1 MKKQVNVSLTI
12 LMTFYP
18 EDLGLDDNATRT
30 ELMDYA
36 DVEIN
41 KVISQIHDA
50 TGLMVDDIET
60 EVCEMR

>member
-30 ELMDYA
+30 ALMDYA
-36 DVEIN
+36 DVEIE
-41 KVISQIHDA
+41 KVISQIHNA
-50 TGLMVDDIET
+50 TGLTVDDIET

>member
-1 MKKQVNVSLTI
+1 MKKQVNVSLAI

-30 ELMDYA
+30 TLMDYA
-36 DVEIN
+36 DVEIE
-41 KVISQIHDA
+41 KVISQIHKA
-50 TGLMVDDIET
+50 TGLTVDDIET

>member
-50 TGLMVDDIET
+50 TGLTVDDIET

>member
-30 ELMDYA
+30 ALMDYA

-60 EVCEMR
+60 EVCEMG

>member
-12 LMTFYP
+12 LMSFYP

-36 DVEIN
+36 NVEIN
-41 KVISQIHDA
+41 KVISQIHNA
-50 TGLMVDDIET
+50 PGLMVDDIET

>member
-30 ELMDYA
+30 ALMDYA

-41 KVISQIHDA
+41 KVISQIHNA
-50 TGLMVDDIET
+50 TGLIVDDIET

>member
-1 MKKQVNVSLTI
+1 MEKQVNVSLTI

-18 EDLGLDDNATRT
+18 EDLGLDNTATRT

-41 KVISQIHDA
+41 KVISQIHSA

>member
-1 MKKQVNVSLTI
+1 MKKQVNISLTI

-30 ELMDYA
+30 ALMDYA

-50 TGLMVDDIET
+50 TGLTVDDIET

>member
-30 ELMDYA
+30 TLMDYA
-36 DVEIN
+36 DVEIE
-41 KVISQIHDA
+41 KVISQIHSA
-50 TGLMVDDIET
+50 TGLTVDDIET
-60 EVCEMR
+60 EVCEMG

>member
-30 ELMDYA
+30 ALMDYA

-50 TGLMVDDIET
+50 TGLTVDDIET

>member
-30 ELMDYA
+30 ALMDYA
-36 DVEIN
+36 DVEIE

-50 TGLMVDDIET
+50 TGLMIDDIET

>member
-30 ELMDYA
+30 ALMDYA

>member
-50 TGLMVDDIET
+50 TGLMVNDIET

>member
-30 ELMDYA
+30 ALMDYA

-41 KVISQIHDA
+41 KVISQIHNA

>member
-30 ELMDYA
+30 ALMDYA

-50 TGLMVDDIET
+50 TGLIVDDIET

>member
-18 EDLGLDDNATRT
+18 EDLGLDDNTTRT
-30 ELMDYA
+30 ALMDYA
-36 DVEIN
+36 DVEIE

-60 EVCEMR
+60 EVCEMG

>member
-1 MKKQVNVSLTI
+1 MKKQVNISLTI
-12 LMTFYP
+12 LMSFYP

-41 KVISQIHDA
+41 KVISQIHNA
-50 TGLMVDDIET
+50 TGLTVDGIET
-60 EVCEMR
+60 EICEMG

>member
-1 MKKQVNVSLTI
+1 MKKQVNISLTI

-18 EDLGLDDNATRT
+18 EDLGLDDSATRT
-30 ELMDYA
+30 ALMDYA
-36 DVEIN
+36 DVEIE

>member
-1 MKKQVNVSLTI
+1 
-12 LMTFYP
+12 MTFYP

-30 ELMDYA
+30 TLMNYA
-36 DVEIN
+36 DVEID

-60 EVCEMR
+60 EVCEMG

>member
-41 KVISQIHDA
+41 KVIGQIHDA
-50 TGLMVDDIET
+50 TGLTVDDIET

>member
-30 ELMDYA
+30 TLMDYV
-36 DVEIN
+36 DVEIE

-50 TGLMVDDIET
+50 TGLIVDDIET
-60 EVCEMR
+60 EVCEMG

>member
-1 MKKQVNVSLTI
+1 MKKQVDISLTI

-18 EDLGLDDNATRT
+18 EDLGLDDSATRT
-30 ELMDYA
+30 ALMDYA
-36 DVEIN
+36 DVEIE

>member
-30 ELMDYA
+30 TLMDYA
-36 DVEIN
+36 DVEIE
-41 KVISQIHDA
+41 KVISQIHNA
-50 TGLMVDDIET
+50 TGLAVDDIET
-60 EVCEMR
+60 EVCEMG

>member
-12 LMTFYP
+12 LMSFYP
-18 EDLGLDDNATRT
+18 EDLGLDNTATRT

-41 KVISQIHDA
+41 KVISQIHSA

>member
-41 KVISQIHDA
+41 KVISQIHNA

-60 EVCEMR
+60 EVCEME

>member
-12 LMTFYP
+12 LMSFYP
-18 EDLGLDDNATRT
+18 EDLRLDDNATRT

-50 TGLMVDDIET
+50 TGLTVDDIET

>member
-1 MKKQVNVSLTI
+1 MKKQVNISLTI
-12 LMTFYP
+12 LMSFYP

-41 KVISQIHDA
+41 KVISQIHNA
-50 TGLMVDDIET
+50 TGLTVDDIET
-60 EVCEMR
+60 AVCEMR

>member
-1 MKKQVNVSLTI
+1 MKKQVNISLTI
-12 LMTFYP
+12 LMSFYP

-41 KVISQIHDA
+41 KVISQIHSA
-50 TGLMVDDIET
+50 TGLTVDDIET